1 MLSTYEIW
9 KKMGDE
15 IYFFILKRV
24 KDKNIANDVFQE
36 VFLKIHAN
44 IGSLQQEGKLKSWA
58 FQIVRNEIANYF
70 NKENKYI
77 DFEENKY
84 IDFEENKAEINEEI
98 INYCCFDEFLNEL
111 SHPYKEVMELVYVE
125 GKKQGEV
132 SEILGIT
139 LANVKIRIKRAK
151 ESLKQKLQ
159 ECCHYEVD
167 KEGNSVG
174 EPNCNCNCC
183 E

>member
-1 MLSTYEIW
+1 MPSTYDIW
-9 KKMGDE
+9 KRMGDE
-15 IYFFILKRV
+15 IYFFILKKV
-24 KDKNIANDVFQE
+24 KDRNIANDVFQE

-44 IGSLQQEGKLKSWA
+44 ISSLKQEGKLKSWA

-77 DFEENKY
+77 DFEENK
-84 IDFEENKAEINEEI
+84 AEINEEN
-98 INYCCFDEFLNEL
+98 INYCCFDKFLNEL

-167 KEGNSVG
+167 KEGNLVG
-174 EPNCNCNCC
+174 EPNCNCC

>member
-1 MLSTYEIW
+1 
-9 KKMGDE
+9 MGDE

-77 DFEENKY
+77 DFEENK
-84 IDFEENKAEINEEI
+84 AEINEEI
-98 INYCCFDEFLNEL
+98 RNYCCFDEFLNEL

-125 GKKQGEV
+125 GKKQVEV

-167 KEGNSVG
+167 KEGNLVG
-174 EPNCNCNCC
+174 EPNCNCC

>member
-1 MLSTYEIW
+1 MPSTYDIW
-9 KKMGDE
+9 KRMGDE

-44 IGSLQQEGKLKSWA
+44 VSSLKQEGKLKSWA

-77 DFEENKY
+77 DFEENK
-84 IDFEENKAEINEEI
+84 AEINEEI
-98 INYCCFDEFLNEL
+98 INYCCFDKFLNEL

-125 GKKQGEV
+125 GKKQVEV

-167 KEGNSVG
+167 KEGNLVG

>member
-44 IGSLQQEGKLKSWA
+44 IGSLKQEGKLKSWA

-77 DFEENKY
+77 DFEENK
-84 IDFEENKAEINEEI
+84 EEINEEI

-125 GKKQGEV
+125 GKKQVEV

-167 KEGNSVG
+167 KEGNLVG